1 MGNILTNKK
10 TTLAK
15 KSGFFICQEAK
26 MSDVCRIDER
36 CTSLSDFFKRKH
48 AKLHLKF
55 KNW

>member
-36 CTSLSDFFKRKH
+36 CTSLFDFFKRKH
-48 AKLHLKF
+48 AKLHLKL
-55 KNW
+55 KNC

>member
-10 TTLAK
+10 TTLSK
-15 KSGFFICQEAK
+15 IEWFLCCQEVK
-26 MSDVCRIDER
+26 MSEVCRIDER
-36 CTSLSDFFKRKH
+36 CTSLFDFFKRKH

>member
-26 MSDVCRIDER
+26 MSDVRRFLIFSKENMLNF
-36 CTSLSDFFKRKH
+36 T
-48 AKLHLKF
+48 
-55 KNW
+55 